1 MIFTRRMYTSLR
13 LKGLKIK
20 SQTFPPSLVTAE
32 KPDARWI
39 VSSPSSLLSRN
50 LFIAFRVFH
59 PIPSSVIAGSIVR
72 HGSSRVRWVPSKQT
86 GPVFTHK
93 IVFLWLPTTNSVS
106 LVSIEQWSRSP
117 CTTHALPPLVF
128 SSFPS
133 LSLSLSL
140 THTHIHWFI
149 RSLSLSLFLS
159 AILPPLRLLPVAV
172 YKSGRR
178 LYPPTT
184 MYRMEERRRGGAR
197 DAGGPFPEEV
207 SGEGLGATRSV
218 PLHPARRCNLDALWG
233 KIRDWNRGRVTLR
246 PRFPALFQFRF
257 RATVCIHGFRRSSVF
272 PFFFSLSVSLS
283 LSLFLSDDFLGST

>member
-133 LSLSLSL
+133 LSLSLSH
-140 THTHIHWFI
+140 THTFTGLFVL
-149 RSLSLSLFLS
+149 SLSLSFS
-159 AILPPLRLLPVAV
+159 LRFCLRFDCCRWQCINQEDDCTHQ
-172 YKSGRR
+172 RR
-178 LYPPTT
+178 CI
-184 MYRMEERRRGGAR
+184 EWKRGGEGAR
-197 DAGGPFPEEV
+197 GMPGGRFQ
-207 SGEGLGATRSV
+207 
-218 PLHPARRCNLDALWG
+218 RRFQE
-233 KIRDWNRGRVTLR
+233 RD
-246 PRFPALFQFRF
+246 
-257 RATVCIHGFRRSSVF
+257 
-272 PFFFSLSVSLS
+272 
-283 LSLFLSDDFLGST
+283 